1 LAAVELLAG
10 VLDVPL
16 SRGVCAQS
24 SAADKNQRQI
34 ELQQAAHE
42 AQRTQAAVQLE
53 RVRSQVADALAPMMG
68 ALSLSLNHER
78 CIWKELELPIMERLG
93 IQFGSL
99 VQENPG

>member
-1 LAAVELLAG
+1 M
-10 VLDVPL
+10 
-16 SRGVCAQS
+16 
-24 SAADKNQRQI
+24 
-34 ELQQAAHE
+34 
-42 AQRTQAAVQLE
+42 QLE